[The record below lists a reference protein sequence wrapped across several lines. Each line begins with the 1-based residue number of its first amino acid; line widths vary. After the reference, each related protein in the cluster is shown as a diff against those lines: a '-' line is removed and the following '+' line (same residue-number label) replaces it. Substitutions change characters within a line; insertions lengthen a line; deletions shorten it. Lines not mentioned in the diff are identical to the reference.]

1 MRLRNFL
8 LNYGFYL
15 VMALVVVYFAANSR
29 NFLAIDNLFRLA
41 NTAAP
46 SIIIASGL
54 ALVVMTGKL
63 DISVGSI
70 AFVSCTVGLLLI
82 LRQGVPIPLGLLI
95 ILVTGALLGAIN
107 GFIVVVLKVNP
118 LITTIGMMIA
128 LRGVAFQLTEMRAF
142 SIPEPLRVA
151 TNARLG
157 PITIDIVVA
166 LLAVL
171 AIWYVHTRTPFG
183 RQVTA
188 LGNGEEV
195 AARLGVRVGRVTF
208 LTFVISGLMA
218 ALGGMFLMFQVDSI
232 NSQLGEGYEFTAI
245 AIIVI
250 GGISLFGGQGS
261 ILGLI
266 PGALMLTIIQAGLN
280 FIGASP
286 YAYPFVRGGIIFVA
300 MYADS
305 LKAYVRQR
313 GRYGEEKGDEVMRQE
328 VMR

>member
-1 MRLRNFL
+1 VSRRLRNFL

-82 LRQGVPIPLGLLI
+82 LRHSVPIPLGLLI
-95 ILVTGALLGAIN
+95 ILLTGALLGALN

-151 TNARLG
+151 TNARFG
-157 PITIDIVVA
+157 PITLDIMVA
-166 LLAVL
+166 VLSIL
-171 AIWYVHTRTPFG
+171 AIWYLHTRTPFG

-195 AARLGVRVGRVTF
+195 AARLGVRVGRITF

-266 PGALMLTIIQAGLN
+266 PGALTLTIIQAGLN

-286 YAYPFVRGGIIFVA
+286 FAYPFVRGGIIFIA
-300 MYADS
+300 MFADS
-305 LKAYVRQR
+305 LKVFVRQR
-313 GRYGEEKGDEVMRQE
+313 GRFAEAEEVGGEVKS
-328 VMR
+328 